1 MSSPR
6 SVAGRLTAAV
16 FVVGLIGCAVP
27 QSRAPQSG
35 EAGGFDERIAS
46 LTPAEREQRQ
56 RSADVPW
63 DYDAESRAARDAF
76 LSRVASCEVLDVQQ
90 RALET
95 RMEDLPPHE
104 WLTYGYYMP
113 PADPHYP

>member
-27 QSRAPQSG
+27 QTGAQQAG
-35 EAGGFDERIAS
+35 EAGAFDERIAS
-46 LTPAEREQRQ
+46 LTPAEREELR
-56 RSADVPW
+56 RSVDVPW
-63 DYDAESRAARDAF
+63 DYDAETRAARDAF
-76 LSRVASCEVLDVQQ
+76 LSRVASCEVLDAQQ

-104 WLTYGYYMP
+104 WLTYGYMP
-113 PADPHYP
+113 PADPHDP